1 MPLGFQLLTERRARA
16 AVGFAVAQL
25 GKPHVWGASAPTAFD
40 CSGWCKPPGLPPGSR
55 IARTTSTQVHDGAPV
70 AGMDQIQPGDL
81 LFIPGGGGS
90 ATHPGHVGLYAGAGL
105 VIGAYD
111 PPTA

>member
-1 MPLGFQLLTERRARA
+1 
-16 AVGFAVAQL
+16 
-25 GKPHVWGASAPTAFD
+25 
-40 CSGWCKPPGLPPGSR
+40 
-55 IARTTSTQVHDGAPV
+55 
-70 AGMDQIQPGDL
+70 MDQIQPGDL